1 MHHPGGQ
8 RVAARVACAGAGT
21 HKHHH
26 AGWASES
33 GGQGLAESTDMGLA
47 GLEAAVVRRRPS
59 PTAGLSPHVLEQH
72 LLGAALADDEA
83 SPRSLDDGG
92 SSAEAGQVPPHTVAT
107 PGSLDDDG
115 PLVPHLDGTAHQE
128 ASCTRLDDDRRV
140 DDCLLYSLH

>member
-1 MHHPGGQ
+1 
-8 RVAARVACAGAGT
+8 
-21 HKHHH
+21 
-26 AGWASES
+26 
-33 GGQGLAESTDMGLA
+33 MGLA

-140 DDCLLYSLH
+140 DDYLLYSLH